1 MSAEGHMSG
10 KRIPS
15 CEAAKPERVMY
26 TRYYE
31 HDGML
36 RAYANR
42 SMAMAI
48 LFGVIALASLGF
60 AMYVR
65 LQPPTVIRVDR
76 NGEASSI
83 LAGAPAVK
91 PTTLFSLGVTAVS
104 NPQDLAPTDLEGRA
118 VVRKFLDSY
127 LTYTPSSVDTQLAGA
142 LNMMTHNMRQFLL
155 GKLREEDTVGK
166 IREDTITC
174 RFKIQ
179 SIEPL
184 GNQPWT
190 YIAFGV
196 KEIHRVQQHIE
207 RTDRIVGRYTIRLIQ
222 EQRSE
227 RNPSGLLVAEF
238 KEEQMVGEKDFGL
251 QQKSSLLDDR

>member
-1 MSAEGHMSG
+1 MSAEAHMTARR
-10 KRIPS
+10 KPS
-15 CEAAKPERVMY
+15 SEGLKPERVAY

-42 SMAMAI
+42 SMVMAM
-48 LFGVIALASLGF
+48 LFGIIALTSLGF

-76 NGEASSI
+76 NGDATVS
-83 LAGAPAVK
+83 AGSPAAK
-91 PTTLFSLGVTAVS
+91 TPTLLSLGLVAAS
-104 NPQDLAPTDLEGRA
+104 NPQEVAPTDLEGRA
-118 VVRKFLDSY
+118 VVRKFLESY
-127 LTYTPSSVDTQLAGA
+127 LTYTPSSVETQLAGA
-142 LNMMTHNMRQFLL
+142 LNMMTHNLRQFSL
-155 GKLREEDTVGK
+155 GKLREDDTVGK

-174 RFKIQ
+174 RLKLQ

-190 YIAFGV
+190 YIVFAV
-196 KEIHRVQQHIE
+196 REIHRVQQHVE
-207 RTDRIVGRYTIRLIQ
+207 HTDRIVGRYTIRLIQ
-222 EQRSE
+222 ERRSE
-227 RNPSGLLVAEF
+227 RNPSGLLVAEY

-251 QQKSSLLDDR
+251 QQKSSLLDGR

>member
-1 MSAEGHMSG
+1 MKKTVDPADS
-10 KRIPS
+10 
-15 CEAAKPERVMY
+15 ERLLY

-36 RAYANR
+36 RAYASR
-42 SMAMAI
+42 SMVMAM
-48 LFGVIALASLGF
+48 LFCVIALTSLGF

-65 LQPPTVIRVDR
+65 LQPPTVIRVDQ
-76 NGEASSI
+76 NGEATVV
-83 LAGAPAVK
+83 AGAPIAK
-91 PTTLFSLGVTAVS
+91 GTSLLHLGLVAAA
-104 NPQDLAPTDLEGRA
+104 NPPELAPTDLEGRA
-118 VVRKFLDSY
+118 AVRRFLESY
-127 LTYTPSSVDTQLAGA
+127 LSYTPSSVDTQLAGA
-142 LNMMTHNMRQFLL
+142 LNMMTHNLRQFSL
-155 GKLREEDTVGK
+155 GKLREDDTVGK

-174 RFKIQ
+174 RFKLQ

-184 GNQPWT
+184 GNQAWT